1 LEPKN
6 VENKYPKEDSI
17 KRKKQKLCARQ
28 ISGYIY
34 IGGYGVLAQRYI
46 VLDGRTIDTDR

>member
-1 LEPKN
+1 MEPKN

-17 KRKKQKLCARQ
+17 KRKNKSFALDKSLD
-28 ISGYIY
+28 IY